1 MFIQSG
7 SKRLA
12 REMFIKMVIY
22 QQRLESK
29 QSLLARFVDIGTDLF
44 VMASVCSYATGLA
57 RQKIGT
63 EGASPIELADLFCC
77 QARARIAGEFHDV
90 RHNNDK
96 KAAKIAKNILS
107 DRYEWMENEIIK

>member
-1 MFIQSG
+1 MFVQHT

-29 QSLLARFVDIGTDLF
+29 QNLLARFVDIGTDLF
-44 VMASVCSYATGLA
+44 VMASVCSYASGIA
-57 RQKIGT
+57 GKKVAG
-63 EGASPIELADLFCC
+63 EGASPVELADLFCC
-77 QARARIAGEFHDV
+77 QAKARIAAQFRSV
-90 RHNNDK
+90 WNNNDK
-96 KAAKIAKNILS
+96 KANKVAKNILS